1 MVEPT
6 QVNRQTDE
14 SGAHTSAKLT
24 RARAMLLL
32 LFDAYCA
39 QDYSLSRLEAQKLA
53 YFLQAAGEPLK
64 LNYEK
69 QQYGP
74 YAHNLNHVL
83 QVMEGSFIRGYGD
96 GTQKSEIRT
105 LPGAVQAAQAFLA
118 GDPDAQRRLRRIEQL
133 IAGFETPYGLELL
146 ATVLWLAQQDP
157 QSAQDA
163 EAIITAMQQWSD
175 RKKARYQP
183 HHIRLAWQ
191 RLREEQWAPQ

>member
-1 MVEPT
+1 MSELTQDSLRTANKVGPT
-6 QVNRQTDE
+6 N
-14 SGAHTSAKLT
+14 SKLT

-53 YFLQAAGEPLK
+53 YFLQAAGEPRK
-64 LNYEK
+64 LNYTK

-74 YAHNLNHVL
+74 YAQNLNHVL

-96 GTQKSEIRT
+96 GTQQAEIRT
-105 LPGAVQAAQAFLA
+105 LPGAVQAAHEFLA
-118 GDPDAQRRLRRIEQL
+118 GDPEARQRLQRIEQL

-146 ATVLWLAQQDP
+146 ATVLWLTQEDP
-157 QSAQDA
+157 QIEQDA
-163 EAIITAMQQWSD
+163 DAAITALQQWSD
-175 RKKARYQP
+175 RKRERYQP

-191 RLREEQWAPQ
+191 RLRAEQWAPQ

>member
-1 MVEPT
+1 MST
-6 QVNRQTDE
+6 Y
-14 SGAHTSAKLT
+14 GFTSAFAAQLEEYLAFKQSMGCYGTSRYWYL
-24 RARAMLLL
+24 RR
-32 LFDAYCA
+32 FDAYCA

-118 GDPDAQRRLRRIEQL
+118 DDPDAQRLSARSGLSL
-133 IAGFETPYGLELL
+133 I
-146 ATVLWLAQQDP
+146 
-157 QSAQDA
+157 
-163 EAIITAMQQWSD
+163 
-175 RKKARYQP
+175 
-183 HHIRLAWQ
+183 HI
-191 RLREEQWAPQ
+191 

>member
-1 MVEPT
+1 MIELT
-6 QVNRQTDE
+6 QAILRLRTMSPAQMQ
-14 SGAHTSAKLT
+14 SS

-96 GTQKSEIRT
+96 GTQKAEIRA
-105 LPGAVQAAQAFLA
+105 LPGAVQAAHEFLA
-118 GDPDAQRRLRRIEQL
+118 GDPEAQRRLQRIEKL

-146 ATVLWLAQQDP
+146 ATVLWLAQEDP
-157 QSAQDA
+157 QIGQDA
-163 EAIITAMQQWSD
+163 EAAITAIQQWSN
-175 RKKARYQP
+175 RKKDRYQP
-183 HHIRLAWQ
+183 HHIRLAWPPAT
-191 RLREEQWAPQ
+191 R

>member
-1 MVEPT
+1 M
-6 QVNRQTDE
+6 
-14 SGAHTSAKLT
+14 
-24 RARAMLLL
+24 
-32 LFDAYCA
+32 
-39 QDYSLSRLEAQKLA
+39 
-53 YFLQAAGEPLK
+53 QAAGEPLK

-69 QQYGP
+69 HQYGS

-96 GTQKSEIRT
+96 GTQQSEIRT
-105 LPGAVQAAQAFLA
+105 LPGAVQTAQAFLA
-118 GDPDAQRRLRRIEQL
+118 GDPDAQRRLQRIEQL

-157 QSAQDA
+157 QIAQDA
-163 EAIITAMQQWSD
+163 EAITTAMQQWSD

>member
-1 MVEPT
+1 MIEPT
-6 QVNRQTDE
+6 KDNLQTADNV
-14 SGAHTSAKLT
+14 ARTNAKLT

-105 LPGAVQAAQAFLA
+105 LPGAVQAARELLA
-118 GDPDAQRRLRRIEQL
+118 GDLEAQRRLQRIENL

-146 ATVLWLAQQDP
+146 ATVLWLAQEDP
-157 QSAQDA
+157 QIGQDA
-163 EAIITAMQQWSD
+163 EAAISAMQQWSE
-175 RKKARYQP
+175 RKKERYQP
-183 HHIRLAWQ
+183 HHVRLAWQ
-191 RLREEQWAPQ
+191 RLRAEQWAPQ